1 MSVIDKILGKTK
13 EAEKVIESGKTF
25 QLVSAYS
32 PVFRDWRGQI
42 YESMLVRAA
51 IDARSRHISKLKID
65 FLGNAKPDLTAR
77 LRKRPNPWDT
87 WSQFLY
93 RVNTILDATNNCL
106 LVPIYDDGLNKI
118 GFYPILASEI
128 KVVEYKGEIWI
139 RYKFPSGR
147 KTAACRLIECAI
159 LRKFQFRD
167 DFFGETNGVLD
178 ETMDLLSIQKQGIKE
193 AIKTTNSYK
202 FIATSSNFTLMK
214 DLEEQQSNFT
224 ERNFGKEAKK
234 DGKVLLFPN
243 TFKDIKQVD
252 LKPYTP
258 DKDQMSL
265 IEQNVYDYFG
275 VNEDILK
282 NKAVGDAWTAF
293 YEGAVEPFAIQFSET
308 MTFALYSEREVALG
322 AEVAA
327 TTNRVQYMS
336 FTDKKAYVEG
346 GLDRGILTINE
357 AREVYNLPPLPAE
370 QGDRFIARGEYYFIQ
385 EENPQEEGTDNAD
398 EE

>member
-25 QLVSAYS
+25 KLVSAYD

-51 IDARSRHISKLKID
+51 IDARSRHVSKLKVEFI
-65 FLGNAKPDLTAR
+65 GSAKPDLSAR
-77 LRKRPNPWDT
+77 LAKRPNPWDS

-118 GFYPILASEI
+118 GFYPVLVNAV
-128 KVVEYKGEIWI
+128 KVVEYKGELWLK
-139 RYKFPSGR
+139 YKYRNGTR
-147 KTAACRLIECAI
+147 TAACRMIEAAL
-159 LRKFQFRD
+159 LRKFQFRN
-167 DFFGETNGVLD
+167 DFFGETNGTLD
-178 ETMDLLSIQKQGIKE
+178 ETMDLISIQKQGIKE
-193 AIKTTNSYK
+193 AIKSTNSYK
-202 FIATSSNFTLMK
+202 FMATSSNFALQA
-214 DLEEQQSNFT
+214 DLEKDQLNFS
-224 ERNFGKEAKK
+224 ERNFSKEAKG
-234 DGKVLLFPN
+234 GKVLLFPN
-243 TFKDIKQVD
+243 TYKDIKQID
-252 LKPYTP
+252 IKPYTP
-258 DKDQMSL
+258 DKDQMDL

-275 VNEDILK
+275 VNKDILQ
-282 NKAVGDAWTAF
+282 NKAVGDSWTAF

-308 MTFALYSEREVALG
+308 MTSALYSEREIAFG
-322 AEVAA
+322 AEVAC

-357 AREVYNLPPLPAE
+357 AREVYNLPPLPPE
-370 QGDRFIARGEYYFIQ
+370 QGDRFVARGEYYFIQ
-385 EENPQEEGTDNAD
+385 EENPKEGEDND
-398 EE
+398 